1 MDYKFLDKVLDQIV
15 SETKIDY
22 DQGII
27 HFPFP
32 LHFSVPSLSS
42 SFSSSFDLFF
52 PPFLSLQWFP
62 RFFFKHCRDV
72 YGLNDDEVDYLW
84 KEYRK
89 IIKDKLKN
97 NG

>member
-1 MDYKFLDKVLDQIV
+1 MDYKFLNKVVNQIV

-27 HFPFP
+27 HFPY
-32 LHFSVPSLSS
+32 LVYPSSWNSS
-42 SFSSSFDLFF
+42 SF
-52 PPFLSLQWFP
+52 LSLHPSFLLLSLPRAP

-72 YGLNDDEVDYLW
+72 YGLNGDEVYYLW

-89 IIKDKLKN
+89 IIKDKIKN
-97 NG
+97 NEL

>member
-1 MDYKFLDKVLDQIV
+1 MDYKFLNKVVNQIV

-27 HFPFP
+27 HFPYLVYP
-32 LHFSVPSLSS
+32 SSWNSPASV
-42 SFSSSFDLFF
+42 FTH
-52 PPFLSLQWFP
+52 PFLIILSLPRAP

-72 YGLNDDEVDYLW
+72 YGLNGDEVYYLW

>member
-1 MDYKFLDKVLDQIV
+1 MDKKFLDKVLDQIV

-42 SFSSSFDLFF
+42 FLFSPLFF
-52 PPFLSLQWFP
+52 PPFLSLPFFP

-72 YGLNDDEVDYLW
+72 YGLNNEESKYVW
-84 KEYRK
+84 EEYK
-89 IIKDKLKN
+89 QIIIDIIKN

>member
-1 MDYKFLDKVLDQIV
+1 MDYKFLNKVVNQIV

-27 HFPFP
+27 HFPFI

-42 SFSSSFDLFF
+42 FLFSPLFF
-52 PPFLSLQWFP
+52 PPFLSSPLSP

-72 YGLNDDEVDYLW
+72 YGLNDDEVKYVW
-84 KEYRK
+84 KEYRE
-89 IIKDKLKN
+89 IVKDKLKN